1 MLSAPSASRGTSPL
15 VVQCLVF
22 ASFAAPLAMYGA
34 AWPDARSLFDQS
46 SAALGTLATA
56 YGIGRMATSA
66 SALAVLSRVHVRP
79 ATTAL
84 CLVLAAVDVL
94 ISSTRS
100 FPVLL
105 AAVGTVGLLSGV
117 LDSLGNRY
125 QTVVRDMRRAGLMF
139 GAYGLGATLGP
150 ALISI
155 TSWRVGFLAA
165 AVVALAAAAAAA
177 NPAVGWPDGLAEG
190 SRRDRRA
197 RSAGPVRFDGR
208 AVALSLALAG
218 TFVGLEALTG
228 NWMATYFEDHRG
240 SSGRAA
246 GLAVSGFW
254 AGVTV
259 GRLGLSRVRGSAA
272 RVLIWGSVAVV
283 GAYALIPVLPTPAAL
298 PALAGAGVVLSVILP
313 TVLST
318 TADRVGRVAAG
329 RVSGWQL
336 VAANSAAITLIAL
349 VGVSV
354 SRWGGGIPMIALMV
368 LAVLGVPLCWSAARR
383 QETAPAEPRADP
395 VAPPA

>member
-1 MLSAPSASRGTSPL
+1 M
-15 VVQCLVF
+15 VQCLVF

-56 YGIGRMATSA
+56 YGVGRMATSA
-66 SALAVLSRVHVRP
+66 SALAVLSRVHARP

-84 CLVLAAVDVL
+84 CLTLAAVDVL

-105 AAVGTVGLLSGV
+105 AAVGAVGLLSGA

-165 AVVALAAAAAAA
+165 AAVALAAAAAAA

-190 SRRDRRA
+190 SRRDRRG

-218 TFVGLEALTG
+218 TFVGIEALTG

-240 SSGRAA
+240 SGRAA

-259 GRLGLSRVRGSAA
+259 GRLGLSRARGSAV

-283 GAYALIPVLPTPAAL
+283 GAYALVPVLPTPVAL

-349 VGVSV
+349 VGVGV
-354 SRWGGGIPMIALMV
+354 SRWGGGIPMIALIV

-383 QETAPAEPRADP
+383 LATAPAEPRADP